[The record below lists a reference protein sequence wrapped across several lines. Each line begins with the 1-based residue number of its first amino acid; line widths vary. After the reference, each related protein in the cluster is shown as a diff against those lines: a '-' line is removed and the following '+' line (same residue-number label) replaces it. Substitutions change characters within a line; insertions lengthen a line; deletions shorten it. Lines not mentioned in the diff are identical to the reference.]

1 MIKIRSRDWEGNKNK
16 MFKVNMLIY
25 FIHSIIYNVS
35 MQTRQYLGQV
45 NTILLILHASEYVLV
60 YVIN

>member
-25 FIHSIIYNVS
+25 VIHSIIYNVS

-60 YVIN
+60 YGIN